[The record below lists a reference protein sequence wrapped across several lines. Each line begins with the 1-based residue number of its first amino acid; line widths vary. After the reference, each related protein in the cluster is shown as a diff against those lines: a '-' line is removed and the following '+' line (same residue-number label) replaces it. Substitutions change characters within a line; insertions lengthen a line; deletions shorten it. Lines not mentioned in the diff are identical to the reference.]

1 MSFIPSFPPF
11 SPEKFIPLAEC
22 DLEKLFCTLKHSME
36 QSCEFA
42 LANLYTWK
50 DFCQTKVQFWQDRL
64 YIWFS
69 QADLMIFTTDR
80 EKKNEPAA
88 R

>member
-1 MSFIPSFPPF
+1 MSSIPSFPPF

-42 LANLYTWK
+42 LANL
-50 DFCQTKVQFWQDRL
+50 
-64 YIWFS
+64 
-69 QADLMIFTTDR
+69 
-80 EKKNEPAA
+80 
-88 R
+88 